1 MVKPVRRPDRATRA
15 RARDRH
21 NRAQAAGRSEYR
33 LDSRRL
39 AILDA
44 AEQLFLEKGF
54 ERAKLSE
61 VIRRSGGSLATL
73 YALFGNKEGLVGA
86 VVQRRLELSLAQ
98 LVQVDSRLVSPSEQL
113 LRLARGIL
121 DFSVSDIGRA
131 MLRLLAAASL
141 QDKAFGPRYHCV
153 QRLPLIHHLEDIFHG
168 WNLAGS
174 ARIDRPPDAARLFIA
189 MALLDA
195 PFETLLGVESPT
207 ASDEWL
213 AWRIAPFL
221 AWFRVA

>member
-1 MVKPVRRPDRATRA
+1 MSISDWSSDGCSADP
-15 RARDRH
+15 

-33 LDSRRL
+33 RDSRRL

-61 VIRRSGGSLATL
+61 GIRRSGGSLATL

-131 MLRLLAAASL
+131 MLR
-141 QDKAFGPRYHCV
+141 
-153 QRLPLIHHLEDIFHG
+153 
-168 WNLAGS
+168 
-174 ARIDRPPDAARLFIA
+174 
-189 MALLDA
+189 
-195 PFETLLGVESPT
+195 
-207 ASDEWL
+207 
-213 AWRIAPFL
+213 
-221 AWFRVA
+221 

>member
-1 MVKPVRRPDRATRA
+1 MITPSRCANRAPRA
-15 RARDRH
+15 RARHPDTRVPV
-21 NRAQAAGRSEYR
+21 AGRSGYR
-33 LDSRRL
+33 LVSL
-39 AILDA
+39 LLPMLEAS
-44 AEQLFLEKGF
+44 EQLCLEKGF

-131 MLRLLAAASL
+131 MLRLLAARSEEHTSELQSL
-141 QDKAFGPRYHCV
+141 MRH
-153 QRLPLIHHLEDIFHG
+153 
-168 WNLAGS
+168 S
-174 ARIDRPPDAARLFIA
+174 
-189 MALLDA
+189 
-195 PFETLLGVESPT
+195 
-207 ASDEWL
+207 
-213 AWRIAPFL
+213 
-221 AWFRVA
+221 